1 MKNNLIYI
9 VSGALAILYLR
20 GRNLLRKLAYKIAG
34 VQLVSITAE
43 EIKLNINLLINNPT
57 NIQVMLGN
65 FIANVYINGAYV
77 GNINYPV
84 NRYLL
89 SGINNITVGLTLNPT
104 TVGNV
109 LWMQLQSGNI
119 YNMVMD
125 IDGSIDVDNKTLK
138 ASARFIMQD
147 FWNFNR

>member
-34 VQLVSITAE
+34 IQLVSITAE

-65 FIANVYINGAYV
+65 FIANVYINGVYV
-77 GNINYPV
+77 GYINYPV

-109 LWMQLQSGNI
+109 LWTQLQSGNI